1 MMLVLI
7 SAASCTDP
15 AAAPFDRY
23 VHGDTDCDGELT
35 ITDATEIQRLLVESP
50 SEIFDRFASDFDSD
64 GSITILDASCIQRR
78 IAEMDSDLLVH
89 YSQMNSYTEEYLSMG
104 DYADDDHSYSEMS
117 GHIPEYRKMSSRPA
131 PYLLDIPANGTLYL
145 REGERPVSYQVEKG
159 VFEIRNMTPGEE
171 VTYLLK
177 DEDGKRTK
185 AGLLYPT
192 GRVRMINGGGKTFN
206 IRDLGGW
213 DCDGGTLKYGLI
225 FRGCELSGDNY
236 NVNINDEQISLFRDF
251 LGIRDEIDLRA
262 DSEVDGV
269 DNLYGTDDDIRDSVL
284 GSKVTYIR
292 YPVVPYAVGV
302 NLGNSYQTKIYA
314 ALIKRVSRDIKD
326 GKPCYI
332 HCMAGADRTGT
343 LCALIEAIC
352 GVSLSDIE
360 KDYELTSL
368 SPEAPRLR
376 TSNEWKALVEYLNSF
391 PGESFRDRVI
401 CYAVRAGVS
410 TDEIKALRDG
420 MIHKKI

>member
-1 MMLVLI
+1 
-7 SAASCTDP
+7 
-15 AAAPFDRY
+15 
-23 VHGDTDCDGELT
+23 
-35 ITDATEIQRLLVESP
+35 
-50 SEIFDRFASDFDSD
+50 
-64 GSITILDASCIQRR
+64 
-78 IAEMDSDLLVH
+78 
-89 YSQMNSYTEEYLSMG
+89 
-104 DYADDDHSYSEMS
+104 
-117 GHIPEYRKMSSRPA
+117 MSSRPA

-192 GRVRMINGGGKTFN
+192 GRVKMINGGGKTFN

-251 LGIRDEIDLRA
+251 PGIRDEIDLRA
-262 DSEVDGV
+262 DSEVNGV
-269 DNLYGTDDDIRDSVL
+269 DNLYGTDD
-284 GSKVTYIR
+284 
-292 YPVVPYAVGV
+292 
-302 NLGNSYQTKIYA
+302 
-314 ALIKRVSRDIKD
+314 
-326 GKPCYI
+326 
-332 HCMAGADRTGT
+332 
-343 LCALIEAIC
+343 
-352 GVSLSDIE
+352 DIE

-376 TSNEWKALVEYLNSF
+376 TSNEWKTPV
-391 PGESFRDRVI
+391 DI
-401 CYAVRAGVS
+401 
-410 TDEIKALRDG
+410 
-420 MIHKKI
+420 